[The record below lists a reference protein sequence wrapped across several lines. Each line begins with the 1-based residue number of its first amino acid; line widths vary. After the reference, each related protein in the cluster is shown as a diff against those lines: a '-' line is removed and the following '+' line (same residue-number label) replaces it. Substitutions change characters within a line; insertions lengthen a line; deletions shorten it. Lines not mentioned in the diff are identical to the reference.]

1 LNFTLWEKISSLYI
15 GRAAIFCGNT
25 RKERQ
30 MREKQKTVGIGARSY
45 DDKNP
50 SGFVKV
56 KEMRQDWEVL
66 V

>member
-1 LNFTLWEKISSLYI
+1 
-15 GRAAIFCGNT
+15 
-25 RKERQ
+25 